1 MFAKT
6 ATNSLF
12 QLVNNGPSVVS
23 QSALEVRCP
32 LRAHGYQLL
41 YPLELVTEGPLRCS
55 SKHTFNALKLKVK
68 THQNEQSSLSC
79 GGQYHLFLN
88 INVFLCAAPASSS
101 RWSHFTEIQWW
112 ASHPEERAVQRP
124 RWTRKP
130 GELTWKEQK
139 LYRDW
144 IKDLWEDLPVFRYS
158 RGRCKHTYTRCASDE
173 HSFSIAL
180 LWSCQTVRKKIKTD
194 ASRVGLP
201 LFSSFKLTCM
211 LLNYLFTS
219 NNYLET
225 VKTVLL
231 K

>member
-1 MFAKT
+1 MAISCST
-6 ATNSLF
+6 LWSWSLRGHSDAPPNTPSMHWNS
-12 QLVNNGPSVVS
+12 
-23 QSALEVRCP
+23 RW
-32 LRAHGYQLL
+32 
-41 YPLELVTEGPLRCS
+41 
-55 SKHTFNALKLKVK
+55 KHTNTNNLVCHVEASTICSWIWMFV
-68 THQNEQSSLSC
+68 
-79 GGQYHLFLN
+79 
-88 INVFLCAAPASSS
+88 LCAAPASSS

-130 GELTWKEQK
+130 GELTWKEQR
-139 LYRDW
+139 LYHDW

-158 RGRCKHTYTRCASDE
+158 RGRCKHTYTWCASDE

-180 LWSCQTVRKKIKTD
+180 FWSCQTVRKKD
-194 ASRVGLP
+194 QNWCNRSRVGLP

-211 LLNYLFTS
+211 LLNYLFTC